1 MKNGLRKVSNTCD
14 DLHYI
19 QGYRKP
25 CALIENVKVPTNIQ
39 PILHPDIYAYLRI
52 RTLWCR
58 ITL

>member
-19 QGYRKP
+19 QGYRKL

-52 RTLWCR
+52 RTL
-58 ITL
+58 